1 MLAELERVTSEME
14 DLLDGIDDD
23 SAEIDDLEEAIGEIS
38 TAVDEVEREKSSGC
52 SCGCCAKNGGGDP
65 PAKPSERI
73 SGSERNP
80 EGSASGSRGGIE
92 ISEATEETLR
102 NKVDEHNEKHG
113 DTDSKKVDLGMLKA
127 VYRRGAGAF
136 STSHRTGVGR
146 EQWSIARVNAFL
158 YLVRNG
164 KPEDADYT
172 TDFDLLPDGHPKK
185 PEKKKSIRQSDLWN
199 DLPEIAVPD
208 RIRRKAS
215 RDDAEREMER
225 ILEEEEE
232 IGRSVDRVLRRQV
245 DAVLKE
251 LRASDVPTAE
261 LTVKVEEMLRSSK
274 WDRQLVEALRPYLLS
289 SLENGIAVG
298 VDAVK
303 EVAKAAPDF
312 WPSREE
318 LEAYTRSESV
328 RLARGA
334 ARGVN
339 RYTVV
344 RFSEII
350 GTGVQDGKTIPE
362 IASDVQEW
370 AGEKGD
376 AERTT
381 RSRALMIART
391 EAQRA
396 SRKAEVEAWKA
407 TGIVEG
413 KVWLLAPDP
422 CEFCEAASDAFS
434 KSAIGLEDSFYQK
447 GDLLFG
453 TPDAEGNRREMLMD
467 YEDIE
472 GPPLHPNCR
481 CSLQPRLISD
491 YEEIIASGREEIA
504 NLGAFEEPE
513 EETE

>member
-1 MLAELERVTSEME
+1 MNEEEMLAELERVTSEME

-73 SGSERNP
+73 TGS
-80 EGSASGSRGGIE
+80 
-92 ISEATEETLR
+92 
-102 NKVDEHNEKHG
+102 
-113 DTDSKKVDLGMLKA
+113 
-127 VYRRGAGAF
+127 
-136 STSHRTGVGR
+136 
-146 EQWSIARVNAFL
+146 
-158 YLVRNG
+158 
-164 KPEDADYT
+164 
-172 TDFDLLPDGHPKK
+172 DGHPKK

-199 DLPEIAVPD
+199 DLPEITVPD

-215 RDDAEREMER
+215 RDEAEKEMER
-225 ILEEEEE
+225 ILEEEDE

-251 LRASDVPTAE
+251 LRASTAPTAE

-362 IASDVQEW
+362 IASDVQAW

-376 AERTT
+376 AERAT

-434 KSAIGLEDSFYQK
+434 ANQIGLEDSFYQK
-447 GDLLFG
+447 GSVLTGADGGELAL
-453 TPDAEGNRREMLMD
+453 D

-491 YEEIIASGREEIA
+491 YEEIIASGREEVA
-504 NLGAFEEPE
+504 QLGAFEEPD